1 MSQTQSTPSPDRL
14 LAALAAGA
22 GDDPVRLRA
31 LALAQAGQERY
42 DEAIATFERALKRDP
57 SYAAGWISL
66 ALLLHDL
73 RRVEE
78 AIAAAQRATDA
89 APDDRL
95 AWHTLGVILHQVD
108 RLDEAVAAQRRAA
121 AIDPGYRDAWRWL
134 GYSLQMDGDLE
145 GAVAAYERAQALHF
159 DPVTALNT
167 AMLAPPHPETVAQID
182 WARARI
188 PRALQALADS
198 GYRLEAPETVVQQ
211 VTGLYAYW
219 GGEDRPLH
227 EAQAAFW
234 RRVTPGLEWTAPH
247 VASWKPPVGRKPR
260 IACITRF
267 VYSHTIDRL
276 FGRLLRRL
284 PALDFEMTLFTTRD
298 TRDEVSADLEAHV
311 GPFVRLPATM
321 AEARQVIASFAPDI
335 VLYPELGLH
344 AFSYFMGF
352 ARLAPLQVV
361 TWGHAATSGLRS
373 IDCFVSDDLLDPP
386 GNERFYTEREL
397 VRLPTAP
404 VRFAPQEE
412 LDDVSRAHFGLPEDV
427 NLYVCVQ
434 SLLKL
439 RPDFDAV
446 LARIVAND
454 PKGVLVLIGASIHQS
469 PRILDRRLTRA
480 FAGFG
485 DRLRLLGHLSPEDFA
500 RITMLAD
507 ALLDTPNFS
516 GGVTA
521 YEALARGKA
530 FVTLPGAAL
539 KGRVGFS
546 LYTRLGITELIA
558 RDLDHYVELAH
569 RLANDRPWREE
580 IEARIAQRA
589 PGLFADESG
598 IDAFADFLHQ
608 RIARADA

>member
-31 LALAQAGQERY
+31 LALAQAGQGRH
-42 DEAIATFERALKRDP
+42 DEAIATFERALARDP

-66 ALLLHDL
+66 ALLLYDL
-73 RRVEE
+73 RRTDDAV
-78 AIAAAQRATDA
+78 AAAQRAA
-89 APDDRL
+89 KVAPDDRL
-95 AWHTLGVILHQVD
+95 AWHTLGEILHHAD
-108 RLDEAVAAQRRAA
+108 RLDEAVAAQRRAL
-121 AIDPGYRDAWRWL
+121 AIDPDYRDAWRWL

-167 AMLAPPHPETVAQID
+167 ALLAPPHPETVAQID
-182 WARARI
+182 WARERI
-188 PRALQALADS
+188 PDALEALADS
-198 GYRLEAPETVVQQ
+198 GYRLDRPEDVVQQ

-227 EAQAAFW
+227 EAQAEFW

-247 VASWKPPVGRKPR
+247 VAGWTPPVGRKPR
-260 IACITRF
+260 VACITRF
-267 VYSHTIDRL
+267 VYAHTIDRL

-284 PALDFEMTLFTTRD
+284 PSLGFDMRLFTTRD
-298 TRDEVSADLEAHV
+298 TRDAVSADLEAHV
-311 GPFVRLPATM
+311 GSFVRLPPTV
-321 AEARQVIASFAPDI
+321 AEARQAIADFAPDI

-344 AFSYFMGF
+344 AFSYFLGF

-373 IDCFVSDDLLDPP
+373 IDCFVSDELLDPP
-386 GNERFYTEREL
+386 GNEHFYTEREL
-397 VRLPTAP
+397 VRLPLAP
-404 VRFAPQEE
+404 VRFAPPPK
-412 LDDVSRAHFGLPEDV
+412 LDDVTRARFSLPEDAR
-427 NLYVCVQ
+427 LYVCVQ

-446 LARIVAND
+446 LARIVEND
-454 PKGVLVLIGASIHQS
+454 PKGLLVLVGASIHQS
-469 PRILDRRLTRA
+469 GRILDRRLRRA
-480 FAGFG
+480 FADP
-485 DRLRLLGHLSPEDFA
+485 DRTVRQLGHVSPEDFM
-500 RITMLAD
+500 RITLLAD
-507 ALLDTPNFS
+507 ALLDTPHFS

-521 YEALARGKA
+521 YEALSLGKA

-546 LYTRLGITELIA
+546 LYTRLGVTDLIA
-558 RDLDHYVELAH
+558 RDIDHYVELAH
-569 RLANDRPWREE
+569 RLANDRPWRQD
-580 IEARIAQRA
+580 IESRIALTA
-589 PGLFADESG
+589 PALFSDETG
-598 IDAFADFLHQ
+598 IEAFADFLHQ
-608 RIARADA
+608 RLRQPRL